1 MTPFRVRLNCLSLL
15 FLGVPLAACSSRGAL
30 DDPSKTGDAGGQG
43 GAGVTVVLPDGGG
56 RSGSW
61 DGGAAPAPTFDAN
74 CGNSAST
81 MTQLPADL
89 LLVLDRSGTM
99 TNNIADDIP
108 CDPMT
113 GTCAER
119 WATMI
124 QAMQVVLAGSPA
136 SIQWGLKLFSTPG
149 LTDGLGTIPAGCV
162 VLPEMEVPM
171 GTGNSAAI
179 VGSIANTTPNY
190 NTPTRAAI
198 ETAAAYLATL
208 NDGRTKY
215 ILLATDGEPNC
226 KVDGEYATTPDLPA
240 ALGAIAAAKAAGIA
254 VYVIGVGPSAGNL
267 DEMARQGGTGKFY
280 PALSPQSLLAA
291 LNAIVGAVASCV
303 YTMSATPPDPS
314 NLGVYLDKQI
324 VPQSTTDG
332 WALSSSN
339 SVTFYGPTCDRIK
352 AGAYKDVQVL
362 FGCPGTT
369 ELPTWIP

>member
-1 MTPFRVRLNCLSLL
+1 MAPSRLRLDCTLL
-15 FLGVPLAACSSRGAL
+15 LWLGVALAACSSPDSL
-30 DDPSKTGDAGGQG
+30 DGGTAGTG
-43 GAGVTVVLPDGGG
+43 GAGGGGGGVTVILPDGGG
-56 RSGSW
+56 RAGSS
-61 DGGAAPAPTFDAN
+61 DGGVGPAPTFDAN

-99 TNNIADDIP
+99 TNNIADDNP
-108 CDPMT
+108 CDTST

-119 WATMI
+119 WATII

-136 SIQWGLKLFSTPG
+136 SIQWGLKFFSTPG
-149 LTDGLGTIPAGCV
+149 LETGLGTTPMGCV
-162 VLPEMEVPM
+162 VLPTMEVPM
-171 GTGNSAAI
+171 GAGNSAAI
-179 VGSIANTTPNY
+179 VGAIASTTPNY

-198 ETAAAYLATL
+198 EMAAAYLATL

-226 KVDGEYATTPDLPA
+226 KVDGEYPTTPDLPA

-291 LNAIVGAVASCV
+291 LNAIVGTVVSCV
-303 YTMSATPPDPS
+303 YTMSSTPPDPN
-314 NLGVYLDKQI
+314 NLGVYLDKQL
-324 VPQSTTDG
+324 VPQSTSDG
-332 WALSSSN
+332 WILSSSS
-339 SVTFYGPTCDRIK
+339 SVTFTGPTCDRIK